1 MDNKNMIEE
10 LYKLIQDQVNKDGR
24 QITID
29 SALEMITSALKENEL
44 SSEIKGQSDS
54 LKNQLQSIIPENI
67 ADMESLKDKAAE
79 FMKGNSLNLDTLQGL
94 VSGVLDN
101 DALKN
106 QLGQLSSGKEID
118 AKSLINGL
126 SSLVQ
131 SNGGTGAVIPMNLL
145 NLVQGIDIMKLIEGV
160 SARRKNKSIKQE
172 NKQEDNK
179 SKSKQKSKNSNPQY
193 KIDYEYDE
201 CDLWY

>member
-29 SALEMITSALKENEL
+29 SALEMITSALIENEL

-145 NLVQGIDIMKLIEGV
+145 NLVQGIDLMKLIEGV

>member
-145 NLVQGIDIMKLIEGV
+145 NLVQGIDLMKLIEGV

>member
-29 SALEMITSALKENEL
+29 SALEMITAALKENEL

-145 NLVQGIDIMKLIEGV
+145 NLVQGIDLMKLIEGV

>member
-29 SALEMITSALKENEL
+29 SALEMITAALKENEL

-67 ADMESLKDKAAE
+67 AGMESLKDKAAE

-145 NLVQGIDIMKLIEGV
+145 NLVQGIDLMKLIEGV